1 MNALLLALCA
11 TVPVA
16 YTAIALASAVHGEIA
31 QEALFGVTGAGLW
44 FLWALLARSLR
55 EKPWTV
61 QELGF
66 PPAPLPERPEKTLRR
81 TL

>member
-11 TVPVA
+11 TFPVA
-16 YTAIALASAVHGEIA
+16 YTAIALGSAVHGEIA

-44 FLWALLARSLR
+44 LLWALLARSLR

-61 QELGF
+61 EELGF
-66 PPAPLPERPEKTLRR
+66 GREPLTERPEKTLREPS
-81 TL
+81 